1 MKCPILRT
9 AAGDYRSRPVRAL
22 WIEISQNRSIIVLGQ
37 SRPVRA
43 LWIEMAEGETTKPKY
58 YVEAREGLVD

>member
-1 MKCPILRT
+1 M
-9 AAGDYRSRPVRAL
+9 SRPVRAL